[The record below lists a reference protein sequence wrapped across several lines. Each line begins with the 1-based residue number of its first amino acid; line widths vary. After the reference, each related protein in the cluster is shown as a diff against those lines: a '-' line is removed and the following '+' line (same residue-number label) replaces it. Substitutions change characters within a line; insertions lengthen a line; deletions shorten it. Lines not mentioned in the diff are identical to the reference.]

1 MDFFT
6 DLNKACPKNNFPLP
20 RINQLV
26 DVTAEHKLVTFMSAY
41 PEYNQV
47 QMYRPNREKTSFVMN
62 KGLYCYNIMPFALKK
77 IQERPIKNW
86 STKCLI
92 ARL

>member
-26 DVTAEHKLVTFMSAY
+26 DVTAEHKLVTFMDAY
-41 PEYNQV
+41 PEYNQI

-62 KGLYCYNIMPFALKK
+62 KGLYYYNIMPFALKK
-77 IQERPIKNW
+77 YKSDLLKIGQQNV
-86 STKCLI
+86 
-92 ARL
+92 